1 MDSNVMN
8 IRSSRREKKFNEEAE
23 TPRGVQQVGK
33 EPEVSFACHEYSIG
47 CHD

>member
-1 MDSNVMN
+1 MWW
-8 IRSSRREKKFNEEAE
+8 IFEAPEGKKMFNEEAE